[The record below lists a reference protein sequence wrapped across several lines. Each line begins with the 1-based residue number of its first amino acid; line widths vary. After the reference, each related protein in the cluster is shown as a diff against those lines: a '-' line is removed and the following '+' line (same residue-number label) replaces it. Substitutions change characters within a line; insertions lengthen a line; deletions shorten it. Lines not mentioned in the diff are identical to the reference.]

1 MKIRIAT
8 GLATGLTAAL
18 AVSTV
23 AAPATSAGATSAGAT
38 SAQAQQQA
46 QQQAGTRSL
55 AKVLAKDG
63 HGFDSNWKDFDILDK
78 AVLTVLAAKP
88 DSPLKILTQGKK
100 RVTAFLPTDAAFRV
114 LVTDLTGKTPKTE
127 KATFAALAALTNA
140 SQDVSTVELVL
151 LYHVVPGA
159 TITYKQ
165 AKAADGTKLVTAMG
179 KKIKV
184 DVKAGKVTLVDL
196 DKNAR
201 DARVIA
207 AQSNINKG
215 NRQIAH
221 AVDRVLRPLDL

>member
-8 GLATGLTAAL
+8 GLATGLAAAL

-23 AAPATSAGATSAGAT
+23 AAPATSAGATSA
-38 SAQAQQQA
+38 QAQQQ
-46 QQQAGTRSL
+46 GTRSL

-127 KATFAALAALTNA
+127 KATFNALATLTNA

-165 AKAADGTKLVTAMG
+165 AKAADGTKLVTASG
-179 KKIKV
+179 KKVKV

-207 AQSNINKG
+207 GQSNINQG

-221 AVDRVLRPLDL
+221 AVDRILRPLDL